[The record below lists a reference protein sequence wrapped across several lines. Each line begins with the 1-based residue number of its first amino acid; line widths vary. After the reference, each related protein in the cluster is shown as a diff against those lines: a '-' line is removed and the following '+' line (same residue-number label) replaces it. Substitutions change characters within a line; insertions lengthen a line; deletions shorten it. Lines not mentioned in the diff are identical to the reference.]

1 MRALLAALTSDA
13 LGTAPRPRREPERP
27 PRRPRSR
34 SRVVVGVVVAAL
46 TLGGAAIARGE
57 APVNRAPVAAS
68 RPAPT
73 FEKDLSRVQHR
84 LIAASK
90 ARVRC
95 RNLGCINRS
104 LNQLGSAVGVL
115 GHAMFQCE
123 QYVNVTRY
131 GGYAFSSDGGASFGV
146 SPAID
151 YTEEG
156 DPVTNRV
163 VVYVC

>member
-1 MRALLAALTSDA
+1 MSD
-13 LGTAPRPRREPERP
+13 T
-27 PRRPRSR
+27 
-34 SRVVVGVVVAAL
+34 
-46 TLGGAAIARGE
+46 AAIWKKLNSPRQLFLIAGPCVIENEKLCRT
-57 APVNRAPVAAS
+57 VAAS